1 LTGQA
6 YHFSRE

>member
-1 LTGQA
+1 LAGQA